1 MKLSRRES
9 IKLAAGLAGS
19 MLISN
24 RALFAQN
31 NLILKTIHSSGEK
44 VPAVGIGARNYRD
57 EWGDRETYKA
67 TIKIFNELGGKIID
81 SAPSYGNSEEVVG
94 AIVREL
100 GIKNNLFIASKV
112 DREGKQNG
120 INGIENSINLLDKD
134 PIDLMQVHNLIDVE
148 TQLETLYELK
158 DQGRLKYV
166 GVTVWESHEHQSV
179 IDLINNGH
187 ALDFVQVDY
196 AIDSRDSADRLLPLA
211 LDNGV
216 SILVNVPFGRNR
228 LFDLTSGLDLPGWAL
243 DLGCQTWAQVF
254 LKYVISH
261 PAVTCAI
268 PGTTKPHHAE
278 DNIGASTGELPD
290 SNLRLE
296 MEKFIDALTV

>member
-24 RALFAQN
+24 RSLFAQN
-31 NLILKTIHSSGEK
+31 NLILKTI
-44 VPAVGIGARNYRD
+44 
-57 EWGDRETYKA
+57 
-67 TIKIFNELGGKIID
+67 GGKIID

>member
-243 DLGCQTWAQVF
+243 DLGCQT
-254 LKYVISH
+254 
-261 PAVTCAI
+261 
-268 PGTTKPHHAE
+268 
-278 DNIGASTGELPD
+278 
-290 SNLRLE
+290 
-296 MEKFIDALTV
+296 

>member
-148 TQLETLYELK
+148 TQLETLYE
-158 DQGRLKYV
+158 
-166 GVTVWESHEHQSV
+166 
-179 IDLINNGH
+179 
-187 ALDFVQVDY
+187 
-196 AIDSRDSADRLLPLA
+196 
-211 LDNGV
+211 
-216 SILVNVPFGRNR
+216 
-228 LFDLTSGLDLPGWAL
+228 
-243 DLGCQTWAQVF
+243 
-254 LKYVISH
+254 
-261 PAVTCAI
+261 
-268 PGTTKPHHAE
+268 
-278 DNIGASTGELPD
+278 
-290 SNLRLE
+290 
-296 MEKFIDALTV
+296 